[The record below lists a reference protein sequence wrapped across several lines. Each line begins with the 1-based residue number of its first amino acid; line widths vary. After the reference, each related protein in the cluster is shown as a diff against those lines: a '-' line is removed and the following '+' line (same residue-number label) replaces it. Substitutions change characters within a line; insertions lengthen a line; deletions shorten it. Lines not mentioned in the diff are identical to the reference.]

1 MAENKKMTFESAMER
16 LEQIAQLLERGDA
29 PIEESLSLYEEGAK
43 LLKYC
48 SGVLEKAEQKVSL
61 ITRDMAGEPEETPFD
76 E

>member
-1 MAENKKMTFESAMER
+1 MAEKNKMTFESAMER

-48 SGVLEKAEQKVSL
+48 SGILEKAEQKVSL
-61 ITRDMAGEPEETPFD
+61 ITRNMAGEPEETPFD

>member
-1 MAENKKMTFESAMER
+1 MAEKNKMTFESAMER

-48 SGVLEKAEQKVSL
+48 SGILEKAEQKVSI
-61 ITRDMAGEPEETPFD
+61 ITRNMAGEPEETPFD

>member
-1 MAENKKMTFESAMER
+1 MAEKNKMTFESAMER

-61 ITRDMAGEPEETPFD
+61 ITRNMAGEPEETPFD

>member
-1 MAENKKMTFESAMER
+1 MAEKNKMTFESAMER

-48 SGVLEKAEQKVSL
+48 SGILEKAEQKVSL
-61 ITRDMAGEPEETPFD
+61 ITRNMSGEPEETPFD